1 MDLKRTKQLIYG
13 TLYLVIWI
21 LIFFAVYRSFFYTA
35 PSCFDGKQD
44 QNETGVDCGGV
55 CAKACIPT
63 NLNTISAITNPSVFA
78 SSPGHYTLL
87 GQVANANPG
96 YAAQTF
102 TYEFDLYDA
111 EGTLI
116 GIVPGESF
124 MYSAETKYLIAPNI
138 AVATDT
144 VDHATLNV
152 VDIAWT
158 PGETMGHVPNW
169 GPQGEPQ
176 VIGSNFASSTITV
189 DGALTD
195 DDLAAFNNI
204 LIVAIFKDA
213 NGNPIGAS
221 QTEVD
226 SIQPNQT
233 VDFSVSY
240 PTNPVIAPALTT
252 LYAYALR
259 L

>member
-13 TLYLVIWI
+13 AFYLVIWI

-44 QNETGVDCGGV
+44 QGETGIDCGGP
-55 CAKACIPT
+55 CAKACIPM
-63 NLNTISAITNPSVFA
+63 NLSTISAIANPQVFL

-96 YAAQTF
+96 FAAQSF
-102 TYEFDLYDA
+102 SYEFDLYDA
-111 EGTLI
+111 EDTLI
-116 GIVPGESF
+116 GTVAGNSF
-124 MYSAETKYLIAPNI
+124 MYSAETKYIVAPNI

-144 VDHATLNV
+144 VDHATLNIGTIV
-152 VDIAWT
+152 WVPAAT
-158 PGETMGHVPNW
+158 LGLVPNW
-169 GPQGEPQ
+169 GSQGEPQ
-176 VIGSNFASSTITV
+176 VVGSNFASSTVTV
-189 DGALTD
+189 NGQITD
-195 DDLAAFNNI
+195 DDVAAFNNI
-204 LIVAIFKDA
+204 LIVAIFKDG

-226 SIQPNQT
+226 SIAPNQT
-233 VDFSVSY
+233 ENFSVSY
-240 PTNPVIAPALTT
+240 PTDPAIAPALTT